1 MKSSKLSSSFL
12 IKKRNNPNIKITYK
26 KYSNNIKLNNYDSY
40 INLHMQRNKA
50 NNKNQ
55 IKKSTKT
62 YTNLIKI
69 KPNNKKLSFNINNNS
84 QKLLISKSNSELG
97 HKNDFGIYTNSTNS
111 SSNLKKNIKSLS
123 KNFSSRNINHC
134 GKSSFDLLKISNDDI
149 LSYSKDKRSNSKKD
163 SKNKKSKFYL
173 KNINKLKMFNL
184 IKNKSFL
191 NSCSRKKNNSL
202 IKYKDNKVKKN
213 YKDLYNILPRKNLL
227 KNQKSNFCKY
237 LLDSTNLCI
246 FPNNKE
252 NIKSNCNSRNKNIIF
267 TKSRIINNN
276 KTKKNRN
283 NSMYIDINNKFKRQK
298 NSNKKNNN
306 LPFHPNTNNKVVN
319 KTEANHN
326 LPRFISYL
334 TENNI
339 PLDKKF
345 QKSKAQLS
353 TKNLMQKRI
362 KNIIDSKIINNSYLY
377 ELNCFSDKSYI
388 KKKGKINKNNKI
400 NLDKNKKKADIIDE
414 FEGVEMGHF
423 KIVKVIQEVKKN
435 QEK

>member
-1 MKSSKLSSSFL
+1 M
-12 IKKRNNPNIKITYK
+12 KITCK

-40 INLHMQRNKA
+40 INLQMHRNKA

-62 YTNLIKI
+62 YTNLNKI

-149 LSYSKDKRSNSKKD
+149 LSYSKDKHSNSKKD
-163 SKNKKSKFYL
+163 NKNKKSKFSL

-191 NSCSRKKNNSL
+191 NSCSRKKNSSL
-202 IKYKDNKVKKN
+202 IKYNDYKAKKK
-213 YKDLYNILPRKNLL
+213 YKDLYNILPKKNLL

-237 LLDSTNLCI
+237 LLDSTNLYI
-246 FPNNKE
+246 FPNNKENKE

-267 TKSRIINNN
+267 SKFHIVNNN
-276 KTKKNRN
+276 KTKKNSN
-283 NSMYIDINNKFKRQK
+283 KSMYIDFNNKFKRQK

-319 KTEANHN
+319 RTEANQN
-326 LPRFISYL
+326 LPKFIAYL

-339 PLDKKF
+339 PLDKKLL
-345 QKSKAQLS
+345 KNKAQLS

-362 KNIIDSKIINNSYLY
+362 KNILDTKIINNSYLY

-400 NLDKNKKKADIIDE
+400 NIDKKKKKNDIDIIDE

-423 KIVKVIQEVKKN
+423 RIVKVIQEVKKN